1 MNNYAYYLS
10 LEGQHLDKA
19 ERMISKVIE
28 FEPFEPTY
36 LDTYAWVL
44 FKRERYFEAIFV
56 MEQALNNSKEP
67 SGTLYEHYGDIL
79 YKNGQTEKALEYW
92 KKAVE
97 TDDDDLSEHLKLK
110 IETGKYI
117 E

>member
-10 LEGQHLDKA
+10 LEGIKLDKA

-28 FEPFEPTY
+28 FEPFNSTY

-56 MEQALNNSKEP
+56 MEQAINNSKEI

-92 KKAVE
+92 KMASE
-97 TDDDDLSEHLKLK
+97 TDDEDISANLKQK
-110 IETGKYI
+110 IETEKYI
-117 E
+117 D